1 MSKTTMTVS
10 KQAPI
15 SSGVS
20 SGGDRGCEGGFV
32 IRKDGGRQSA
42 GKRTLGI
49 KVVVVQHSAQRG
61 GK

>member
-1 MSKTTMTVS
+1 MSKTAMTVS

-15 SSGVS
+15 SSG
-20 SGGDRGCEGGFV
+20 DRGCEGGFV
-32 IRKDGGRQSA
+32 IGQEDGGRQSA